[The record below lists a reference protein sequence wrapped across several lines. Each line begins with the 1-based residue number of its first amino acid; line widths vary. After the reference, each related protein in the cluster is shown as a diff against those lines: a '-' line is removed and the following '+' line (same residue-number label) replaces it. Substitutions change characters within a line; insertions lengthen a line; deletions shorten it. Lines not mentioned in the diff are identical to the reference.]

1 MASLTTQLLTVSI
14 LSLQRQLLHYE
25 IASRSTWNSEYDFI
39 IIGGGGAGAIVAR
52 RLSEN
57 LSGNVLLL
65 EAGGSETAA
74 SDIPALYYEW
84 VGNPDI
90 DWNYPMLYQPNLGQ
104 AYQMP
109 AHMSVGKVLGGSTT
123 ISGMVYNRGN
133 PRHFDE
139 WDYRFGCRGW
149 NYKNIL
155 PYFLRM
161 ENQTDRNYRLN
172 HNFFGPISVSSDWAE
187 SNNLP
192 SHIAYIKTAQQAG
205 YPLID
210 VNNGLTQNGVTLFE
224 HTINQGIKVTSSAAY
239 LNSNRNRSNLHIVTK
254 AHVTRILFDGTT
266 ATAVRFQ
273 RAGRNYT
280 VMANKEIVV
289 SAGTI
294 ASAQL
299 LMLSGIGPREHLQ
312 QLGLRVVTDLPVG
325 KNLHD
330 HSNTIL
336 YFDVPDQRQ
345 SYEPV
350 SLTVQ
355 NLYNYYVNSRG
366 PLTMFPN
373 AATYLVSD
381 QNNDTE
387 WPDIMTEM
395 VRSNNRWDNLTTI
408 LSQYPPEHQQAW
420 TEYWG
425 PYVGRRLLSLDVQLV
440 RPRAR
445 GTLRLNST
453 DPFDNPLIDP
463 NYLGDPRDMAAMI
476 NGIKQVLTRITN
488 QGPFAHLAKFIGN
501 PVPGCE
507 NLCPLNG
514 ALCERYIECFVRKT
528 SVAVFRHAGTCR
540 CGSGSDPNAVVDE
553 RLNVLNVSKL
563 RIVDASIMPQ
573 IINANSWIATAMIA
587 ERGAQMILDDND
599 I

>member
-14 LSLQRQLLHYE
+14 LSLQRQILHNQL
-25 IASRSTWNSEYDFI
+25 ASRSTWASAYDFI
-39 IIGGGGAGAIVAR
+39 VVGAGGAGAIVAG
-52 RLSEN
+52 RLSETN
-57 LSGNVLLL
+57 STVLLL
-65 EAGGSETAA
+65 EAGGSETVMT
-74 SDIPALYYEW
+74 DIPAMYYEW
-84 VGNPDI
+84 VGNPEI

-133 PRHFDE
+133 PRHYDE

-149 NYKNIL
+149 NYNNIL

-161 ENQTDRNYRLN
+161 ENQTDLNRYRLN
-172 HNFFGPISVSSDWAE
+172 HNISGPITVSSDWSQ
-187 SNNLP
+187 SNTLP
-192 SHIAYIKTAQQAG
+192 AYMAYLRTAQQAG

-210 VNNGLTQNGVTLFE
+210 VNNGRTQNGVTLFE
-224 HTINQGIKVTSSAAY
+224 HTINKGVKVTSSTPY

-254 AHVTRILFDGTT
+254 AHVTRILFNGST
-266 ATAVRFQ
+266 ASAVRFQ
-273 RAGRNYT
+273 RDGRTFT
-280 VMANKEIVV
+280 VMAKKEIIL

-299 LMLSGIGPREHLQ
+299 LMLSGIGPSKHLQ
-312 QLGLRVVTDLPVG
+312 QLGLPIVADLPVG
-325 KNLHD
+325 NNLHD

-350 SLTVQ
+350 TLSVE
-355 NLYNYYVNSRG
+355 NLYNYYINGRG

-373 AATYLVSD
+373 VATYIVSD

-395 VRSNNRWDNLTTI
+395 VRSNNRWNNLETI
-408 LSQYPPEHQQAW
+408 ISQYPKEQQQAW
-420 TEYWG
+420 AEYWK
-425 PYVGRRLLSLDVQLV
+425 PYVGRRLLAFDVQMV

-453 DPFDNPLIDP
+453 NPFDTPLIDP
-463 NYLGDPRDMAAMI
+463 NYMGDRRDMAAMI
-476 NGIKQVLTRITN
+476 NGIRQVLTKITN
-488 QGPFAHLAKFIGN
+488 QGPFALI
-501 PVPGCE
+501 
-507 NLCPLNG
+507 
-514 ALCERYIECFVRKT
+514 
-528 SVAVFRHAGTCR
+528 
-540 CGSGSDPNAVVDE
+540 
-553 RLNVLNVSKL
+553 RLRVLNVSGL
-563 RIVDASIMPQ
+563 RVIDGSIMPQ
-573 IINANSWIATAMIA
+573 IINANSWIATAMVA
-587 ERGAQMILDDND
+587 EYGAQMIRDDNN